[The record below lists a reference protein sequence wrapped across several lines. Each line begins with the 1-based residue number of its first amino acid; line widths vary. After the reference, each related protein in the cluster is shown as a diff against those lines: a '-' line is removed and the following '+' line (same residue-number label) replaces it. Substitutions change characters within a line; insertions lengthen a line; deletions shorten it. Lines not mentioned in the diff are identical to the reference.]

1 MNKITEDL
9 QNEVQWELENNILPF
24 WMNRMIDNE
33 YGGFHG
39 QITGNGQRV
48 VHAPKGAILNA
59 RILWTFSAAYRL
71 LRKPE
76 YLETATRAKRYLI
89 DKFYD
94 QEFEG
99 IYWELDYTG
108 QPVQTKKQIY
118 ALGFAIYGLS
128 EYNRATGDKEALDY
142 AIRLFK
148 AIEQYSFD
156 PEKNGYMEAFTKDW
170 KLIEDMRLSDKDEN
184 EKKTM
189 NTHLHILEP
198 YTNLYRVWKDEHLK
212 KQLRNLILIFTD
224 KILDH
229 RTYHLNLF
237 FNEDWESKYRIIS
250 YGHDIEASWLLH
262 EAAIELGDNE
272 ILQKVE
278 PLVQKIAIAA
288 EDGLLANGSLIYEYH
303 PDEKKADTD
312 LHWWVQAENVVGHFN
327 LYQHFGDEPALGTA
341 YTCWK
346 FIQRYLIDKEQGEW
360 HWSVSLDH
368 EINREDDKS
377 LSQRTDV
384 YGDYRTTC
392 RRIAVRKTAC
402 RLFFIRLTTVGS
414 FRHQKNKRYEQIL
427 LDGDRPPS
435 RFGEP
440 PGRDQAASFG
450 RRQHGTPT
458 SH

>member
-24 WMNRMIDNE
+24 WMNRMIDSE

-39 QITGNGQRV
+39 QITGNNQRV

-71 LRKPE
+71 LRKPK

-128 EYNRATGDKEALDY
+128 EYNRATGDKETLDY

-198 YTNLYRVWKDEHLK
+198 YTNLYRVWKDARLER
-212 KQLRNLILIFTD
+212 QLYNLIGLFTE
-224 KILDH
+224 KILDKD
-229 RTYHLNLF
+229 TSHLQLF
-237 FNEDWESKYRIIS
+237 FDNDWQSKYPVVS

-262 EAAIELGDNE
+262 EAARVLGDAGLIAE
-272 ILQKVE
+272 IE
-278 PLVQKIAIAA
+278 PVVKKIAAA
-288 EDGLLANGSLIYEYH
+288 ASEGLTSDGGMIYEKNLTTGHIDGDY
-303 PDEKKADTD
+303 
-312 LHWWVQAENVVGHFN
+312 HWWVQAETVVGYYN
-327 LYQHFGDEPALGTA
+327 LFRYFGDRGALQHSID
-341 YTCWK
+341 CWE
-346 FIQRYLIDKEQGEW
+346 FIKRHLTDDVHGEW
-360 HWSVSLDH
+360 FWSLRADGSL
-368 EINREDDKS
+368 NRDDDKAGFWKCPYHNG
-377 LSQRTDV
+377 RM
-384 YGDYRTTC
+384 C
-392 RRIAVRKTAC
+392 I
-402 RLFFIRLTTVGS
+402 
-414 FRHQKNKRYEQIL
+414 EL
-427 LDGDRPPS
+427 L
-435 RFGEP
+435 GE
-440 PGRDQAASFG
+440 
-450 RRQHGTPT
+450 
-458 SH
+458 